1 MALVSQG
8 KLLLHDGGNKV
19 TNEKQ
24 KALRDYLKAEGARH
38 RDMAEEHD
46 MMESHFRQAGDD
58 KCAGFHKRH
67 AEFCRKG
74 AANCERAAGEIGSV
88 VVSEEDGSAKSAH
101 VDYTRTVDLL
111 QKDRSSEFGT
121 APVAD
126 PIGALVAE
134 LSE

>member
-1 MALVSQG
+1 MI
-8 KLLLHDGGNKV
+8 
-19 TNEKQ
+19 NEKQ

-46 MMESHFRQAGDD
+46 MMESHFRQAGDE

-74 AANCERAAGEIGSV
+74 AANCERAAGEVGSV

-101 VDYTRTVDLL
+101 LEYTRTIDLL
-111 QKDRSSEFGT
+111 QKNRDNEMGGPIVRDSIAEF
-121 APVAD
+121 A
-126 PIGALVAE
+126 AE
-134 LSE
+134 LGESF